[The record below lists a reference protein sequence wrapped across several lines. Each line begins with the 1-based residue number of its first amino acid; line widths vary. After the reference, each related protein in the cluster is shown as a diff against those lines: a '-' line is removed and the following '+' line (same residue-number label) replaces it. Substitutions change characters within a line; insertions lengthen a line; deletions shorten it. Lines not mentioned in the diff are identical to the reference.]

1 MSRIDGDL
9 RVTGTLTA
17 GTVALSDNAL
27 TSNSQIHPNA
37 AITRAKMAQVANAVL
52 PVPLAAC
59 RVWDSWQP
67 LPATAGNDDLG
78 AIAGTWGTAVPHI
91 ESSDS
96 GATSV
101 TQYLGFE
108 YTLPDHY
115 DDGQSITI
123 RIPAKMRVIAD
134 TSAALDLEAY
144 LSDGEGAVSGGD
156 LCATAAQSINNAAWD
171 DYDFTITET
180 SRTAGDQLFFRVKVA
195 IVDSATA
202 TDHVTAWLGRIQPLI
217 DVRG

>member
-17 GTVALSDNAL
+17 GTTVLTDNSL
-27 TSNSQIHPNA
+27 TSNSQIHPSA
-37 AITRAKMAQVANAVL
+37 GITRAKMAHIANAVFSI
-52 PVPLAAC
+52 PLAAC
-59 RVWDSWQP
+59 RVWNSWQP
-67 LPATAGNDDLG
+67 LPATAGSDDLG
-78 AIAGTWGTAVPHI
+78 AIAGTWATDVPHI

-115 DDGQSITI
+115 DDGQTITI
-123 RIPAKMRVIAD
+123 RIPAKMRVVSD
-134 TSAALDLEAY
+134 TTATLDLECY

-156 LCATAAQSINNAAWD
+156 LCATAAQDINNAAWD
-171 DYDFTITET
+171 DYDFVITPT
-180 SRTAGDQLFFRVKVA
+180 SRAAGDQLFFRVAVA
-195 IVDSATA
+195 IVDNSTA
-202 TDHVTAWLGRIQPLI
+202 DDHVTAWLGRIQPLI
-217 DVRG
+217 DVRS